1 MFLGNAWYQAGWSHE
16 LSQEALLSRRLLDE
30 PLVLFRARAGVPHAL
45 DDP

>member
-16 LSQEALLSRRLLDE
+16 SSREAQLSRRWLDE
-30 PLVLFRARAGVPHAL
+30 PLVLFWDRAGVPHAL